1 MAFDRPIEADRVDDL
16 GLLSAFVRA
25 PVLGP
30 IMWILGKKLTDG
42 GKNDDNKENNSL
54 QTTTDI
60 SRSTTSTTLHS
71 TYGHGSFP
79 DISSSSVSHITS
91 NFSLQNEGDTISFN
105 SSRKIKSREE
115 EELKLNEAQN
125 LLLLRQ
131 KKTRRMSWSDES
143 GQNLVEYYDLS
154 QSSSQ
159 QGTPPSPHFP
169 VHKKKPIK
177 SAMRR
182 SCVKNGKAPIHPSEC
197 IPSGLAGGSI
207 VMPTGG
213 GYQQMQQNQIS
224 SQQQQHHQSSNNA
237 NGYISPQY
245 GWYISMT
252 PPTPPHYHDSSQI
265 NKKGG
270 QLMQPQQ
277 QPPSQPQKKTQNG
290 HTLQINNQNTIKK
303 PATYMTTA
311 TNGFVEGRV
320 APPKP
325 VFTRSLKGVP
335 NNTSG
340 WPSVPL

>member
-1 MAFDRPIEADRVDDL
+1 MSQFNQSEKDICCAPDL
-16 GLLSAFVRA
+16 WSSTDYSIRQLIKATASVTMNAESTTASPSKPLHS
-25 PVLGP
+25 
-30 IMWILGKKLTDG
+30 KKL
-42 GKNDDNKENNSL
+42 
-54 QTTTDI
+54 I
-60 SRSTTSTTLHS
+60 P
-71 TYGHGSFP
+71 SF
-79 DISSSSVSHITS
+79 SVSS
-91 NFSLQNEGDTISFN
+91 FCPSLSDTTN
-105 SSRKIKSREE
+105 
-115 EELKLNEAQN
+115 Q
-125 LLLLRQ
+125 
-131 KKTRRMSWSDES
+131 
-143 GQNLVEYYDLS
+143 S

-277 QPPSQPQKKTQNG
+277 QPPSQPQKKSQNG